1 MAGAR
6 GCRGQATVELLA
18 LLPLVV
24 GVALV
29 AAQALALGRAHELAG
44 HAAEAGAVALVQGG
58 DARVAVRAAVP
69 GWPRERVGIR
79 VDGRRVTVELRAT
92 AVVPVPAAWLRAR
105 ARADAGPAA

>member
-44 HAAEAGAVALVQGG
+44 HAAEAGAVALLQGG
-58 DARVAVRAAVP
+58 DARAAVRAAVP
-69 GWPRERVGIR
+69 GWPHERLAIR
-79 VDGRRVTVELRAT
+79 VEGRRVTVELRAT
-92 AVVPVPAAWLRAR
+92 AVVPVPAGWRRAV